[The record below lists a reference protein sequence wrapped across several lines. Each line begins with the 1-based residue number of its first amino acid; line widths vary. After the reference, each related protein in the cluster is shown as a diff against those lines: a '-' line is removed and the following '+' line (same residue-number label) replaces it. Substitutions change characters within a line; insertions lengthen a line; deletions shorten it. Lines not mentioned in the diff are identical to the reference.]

1 MGRQKT
7 EDAKVV
13 GSSIALLRER
23 FRELQRIK
31 LIREEQ
37 QQQREALVRSPQ
49 PAQGDDAE
57 NLRRTADC
65 SLSLGLG
72 GQGSRRASVGAN
84 GLWPGVGAVQVSGG
98 STGLRHGP
106 DHVDTSLHL

>member
-7 EDAKVV
+7 EDTQVV

-37 QQQREALVRSPQ
+37 QREALVCGPRSSE
-49 PAQGDDAE
+49 GDRAE
-57 NLRRTADC
+57 NPRKMADC

-72 GQGSRRASVGAN
+72 SQGSRRSA
-84 GLWPGVGAVQVSGG
+84 VGAVPVSGG
-98 STGLRHGP
+98 SMGLHHGP